1 MSSRSLLVA
10 AAVAY
15 AITLGLWVVIASADV
30 EVDPDGFIIE
40 PIARMPFTAFAMSF
54 RGQFHCTRVGMH
66 WSSSIALSSAHGRCL
81 PSSSLSRRPMP
92 S

>member
-1 MSSRSLLVA
+1 VSSRSLLVA

-40 PIARMPFTAFAMSF
+40 PIARMPFTAFAMTSGF
-54 RGQFHCTRVGMH
+54 TFIIATVLFIVGAVL
-66 WSSSIALSSAHGRCL
+66 WL
-81 PSSSLSRRPMP
+81 RRR
-92 S
+92 SNH